1 MAIDQTTVLY
11 PDQVTQEL
19 EKILAVLKQYGARR
33 VILYGSF
40 ARGDFRENS
49 DFDLC
54 VDGLSN
60 KDFFVAVTDCL
71 MIAKRPVSLADL
83 KNVHGYLRER
93 ILSEGKVLYDA

>member
-1 MAIDQTTVLY
+1 MTIAQPTVRY
-11 PDQVTQEL
+11 AAHGAQEL
-19 EKILAVLKQYGARR
+19 EKILAVLKQHGARR

-71 MIAKRPVSLADL
+71 MVAKRPVSITDL
-83 KNVHGYLRER
+83 KNVHSYLRDR
-93 ILSEGKVLYDA
+93 ILNEGKVLFD